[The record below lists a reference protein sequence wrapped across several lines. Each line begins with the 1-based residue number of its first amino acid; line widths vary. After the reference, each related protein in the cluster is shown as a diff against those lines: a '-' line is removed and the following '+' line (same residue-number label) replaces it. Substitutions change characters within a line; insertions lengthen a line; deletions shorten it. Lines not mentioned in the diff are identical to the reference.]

1 MAAAFPRRHG
11 PNMELSFR
19 NNFLVCALVEEFYF
33 SMVSL
38 YFLCLILLLFLVV
51 GLTTIDTIL

>member
-1 MAAAFPRRHG
+1 MDPTW
-11 PNMELSFR
+11 